1 MIAKN
6 TIIIFIIGVILGV
19 VASAVAS
26 SSQTGG
32 VFGSE
37 VMERQEC
44 EGAVSVLLQRKK
56 EALDRRERTIKSRE
70 SDIDSAEK
78 RLKVQFEE
86 LQSLRDEMR
95 EQMKGMDAQQKQ
107 EITEVVKMLQKMRGK
122 QSAAILE
129 STELEI
135 AVEVVRQMD
144 RAKAGAA
151 LSAMNPAKAAEIAQE
166 LTKHPINRD
175 QLNK

>member
-32 VFGSE
+32 VFGNE

-56 EALDRRERTIKSRE
+56 EALDRRERTIISRE
-70 SDIDSAEK
+70 SDIDAAEK
-78 RLKVQFEE
+78 RLKVQFDE
-86 LQSLRDEMR
+86 LQSLRDELR
-95 EQMKGMDAQQKQ
+95 EQMKGMDEQQKQ
-107 EITEVVKMLQKMRGK
+107 EIAEVVKMLQKMRGK

-135 AVEVVRQMD
+135 AVEVVRLMD

-151 LSAMNPAKAAEIAQE
+151 LSAMNPVKAAEITEE
-166 LTKHPINRD
+166 LTKHPINR
-175 QLNK
+175 